1 MQKVALVQASVWS
14 VPSRNPSFSG
24 SGPTF
29 AGFVQAL
36 PSQVAMTSSPIA
48 AQNRAAA
55 QDVELIYPTPA
66 CRPADHVSPS
76 QTATPSPAMQKVA
89 LGQETV

>member
-14 VPSRNPSFSG
+14 VPSRNPSFWG
-24 SGPTF
+24 SVPTL

-55 QDVELIYPTPA
+55 QKHTRAMLVPETDSEDP
-66 CRPADHVSPS
+66 RPQS
-76 QTATPSPAMQKVA
+76 A
-89 LGQETV
+89 LASRNR

>member
-14 VPSRNPSFSG
+14 VPSRNPSFWG
-24 SGPTF
+24 SVPTC
-29 AGFVQAL
+29 AGFVQPL

-48 AQNRAAA
+48 AQKRAAA
-55 QDVELIYPTPA
+55 QEVALIYPTPA
-66 CRPADHVSPS
+66 CRPADHLSPS
-76 QTATPSPAMQKVA
+76 QMATPSPAMQKVA